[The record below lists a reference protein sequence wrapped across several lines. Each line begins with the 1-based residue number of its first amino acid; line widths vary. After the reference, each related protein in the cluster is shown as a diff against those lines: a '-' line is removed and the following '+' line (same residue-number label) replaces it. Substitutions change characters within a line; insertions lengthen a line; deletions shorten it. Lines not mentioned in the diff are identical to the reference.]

1 MYIFQN
7 LIASKLKNKLNRI
20 ESALLYQTNDTK
32 NLLFNSLILP
42 HIDYCSDV
50 CSSNSNAYL
59 EKLASIYNRSV
70 QMLSGVNEEHCNL
83 NTRLE
88 ENMLKM
94 MFKIINKTSPVY
106 LQERVKLTSEIHSK
120 TTRSALSKK
129 IFIKKKST
137 KSDTKLFTTRAASV
151 WNSLP
156 YKLTSM
162 ESFLQFKKGVEVFY
176 KK

>member
-1 MYIFQN
+1 
-7 LIASKLKNKLNRI
+7 
-20 ESALLYQTNDTK
+20 
-32 NLLFNSLILP
+32 
-42 HIDYCSDV
+42 
-50 CSSNSNAYL
+50 
-59 EKLASIYNRSV
+59 
-70 QMLSGVNEEHCNL
+70 MLGGVNEEHCNL

-94 MFKIINKTSPVY
+94 MFKIVNKTSPVY
-106 LQERVKLTSEIHSK
+106 LQERVKLTSEIHLK

-137 KSDTKLFTTRAASV
+137 MSDTKLFTTRAASV